1 MSQCL
6 DWHIAASSINM
17 RMCVVQIYRVRNL
30 IPLLLILRGRC
41 AWDKSW
47 KQVKFCVGDWDN
59 VFWRGTSRGVCIVV
73 SHITWRNCILVW
85 RQLHTVFCRP
95 KCDYMTVEWKSG
107 RIVSA
112 SLRWRYIIRVRSAI
126 ASCDMFSVFRLR
138 RRCVDGC
145 STYESSPALTSTSL
159 VCYGWRLNHS
169 QVAIAAVCWWWM
181 MKCPWRHVCAT
192 VNFGTLS
199 SALTTMGRSG
209 APSRQAAC

>member
-17 RMCVVQIYRVRNL
+17 HFVCCPDLSCVRNL

-47 KQVKFCVGDWDN
+47 KQVKFCVGAWDK

-73 SHITWRNCILVW
+73 SHITWRNCVLVW
-85 RQLHTVFCRP
+85 RQWHTVFCRHQ
-95 KCDYMTVEWKSG
+95 CIYMTGERKSG
-107 RIVSA
+107 QIVSA
-112 SLRWRYIIRVRSAI
+112 SLRWHYIIRVQSAI

-145 STYESSPALTSTSL
+145 STYESSPALTTTSL
-159 VCYGWRLNHS
+159 VCYGWSLNHS
-169 QVAIAAVCWWWM
+169 
-181 MKCPWRHVCAT
+181 VCADDGWN
-192 VNFGTLS
+192 VLENM
-199 SALTTMGRSG
+199 SALL
-209 APSRQAAC
+209 